1 MIKCD
6 CSERIGIKINSWKLF
21 EELKDFFEEQ
31 VKQGVFVDV
40 PVGKPYCVGYHNDG
54 TTREWYAD
62 KWYQCR
68 CCGVLWEFKYPD
80 FPAQGE
86 VKKLL
91 ENDLE
96 ERMKL
101 YGHQ

>member
-1 MIKCD
+1 MKNCD
-6 CSERIGIKINSWKLF
+6 CAERIGIKVNSWIQF
-21 EELKDFFEEQ
+21 EELKAFFKEQ
-31 VKQGVFVDV
+31 TENGVFAEVSVDT
-40 PVGKPYCVGYHNDG
+40 PHYIGYSNDG
-54 TTREWYAD
+54 TALEWYAD
-62 KWYQCR
+62 KWYKCR

-96 ERMKL
+96 ERIKR